1 MSLKWKA
8 IGLLLVLGGLAEPA
22 NAQTTPLFR
31 MNCGSNGS
39 NWPQCGFDVYD
50 TSATQYY
57 RRSRVPAGSPSGS
70 DATQFDF
77 IPTTATNLDFGY
89 GWGLTSGAYLAPV
102 PQGGTRYIRYR
113 LKINSPVNWRTA
125 SDSRWASKIVILGN
139 TCENSAH
146 QPTRVIQMLRG
157 PGDSVWTQAILNFSQ
172 NIDTG
177 GLSDAGPFGPL
188 PIGQWINIQLKIQSS
203 STTSTADGR
212 LYSYYNNNNEGA
224 PTMRSSS
231 GIVLRTSGWSPA
243 TCSGSHMIL
252 GGSAREVMA
261 GANLSFQLADFEY
274 DDAFDPNWD
283 LGSAGGSVS
292 SPAAPS
298 GLRIVSGAG
307 FLPLSAVISLLG
319 YRLRRSKHTTK
330 ARAQATDRL

>member
-8 IGLLLVLGGLAEPA
+8 IGLLLVLGGLAEHA

-31 MNCGSNGS
+31 MDCGSNGS

-50 TSATQYY
+50 TNATQYY

-70 DATQFDF
+70 DATQFDWT
-77 IPTTATNLDFGY
+77 PTTATNLDFGY
-89 GWGLTSGAYLAPV
+89 GWGLTNAGRLAPV
-102 PQGGTRYIRYR
+102 PQGGVRYIRYR
-113 LKINSPVNWRTA
+113 LRINAPVNWRTA
-125 SDSRWASKIVILGN
+125 SDTRWASKIVILGN
-139 TCENSAH
+139 TCENGTH
-146 QPTRVIQMLRG
+146 MPTRVIQMLRSH
-157 PGDSVWTQAILNFSQ
+157 GDSIWDRTYLDFSQ

-177 GLSDAGPFGPL
+177 GPGAAGPYGVL
-188 PIGQWINIQLKIQSS
+188 PVGQWINIQLKIQSS
-203 STTSTADGR
+203 STTSNADGR
-212 LYSYYNNNNEGA
+212 LSVYYNNNNEGA

-231 GIVLRTSGWSPA
+231 GIVLKTSGWSPS
-243 TCSGSHMIL
+243 TCSGSHMIF

-261 GANLSFQLADFEY
+261 GANLSFQVADFEY

-283 LGSAGGSVS
+283 LGSAGGSAS

-307 FLPLSAVISLLG
+307 ILPLGAVLSLLG
-319 YRLRRSKHTTK
+319 YRLRRFKLTN